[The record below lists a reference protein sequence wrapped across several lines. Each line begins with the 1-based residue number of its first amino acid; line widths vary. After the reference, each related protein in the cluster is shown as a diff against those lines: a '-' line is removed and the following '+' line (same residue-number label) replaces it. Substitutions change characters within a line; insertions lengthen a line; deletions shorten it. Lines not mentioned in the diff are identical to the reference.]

1 MALLAVKFIHPG
13 WLPGSQNGGI
23 PLPSIYHGM
32 TPERKQ
38 RLEAVLDKRQPDL
51 TVVLEN
57 VFDPHNI
64 AAVLRT
70 CDAVGVV
77 EAFAIT
83 DCIPHRKAWGF
94 RSSRS
99 ASKWVK
105 LHYFDDRVSCLNI
118 VRSRY
123 QRLLGASL
131 GDNIPSMLESSFT
144 GSTALVFGNE
154 KYGLSQEMLN
164 ACDGFFYI
172 PQHGMIHSLNISV
185 ACAVTLYEAMR
196 QRTTAGLYDLPALK
210 AQERGRMYLEW
221 SSGITED
228 GQPNGQDLT

>member
-1 MALLAVKFIHPG
+1 
-13 WLPGSQNGGI
+13 
-23 PLPSIYHGM
+23 M
-32 TPERKQ
+32 TPERKKRIDQ
-38 RLEAVLDKRQPDL
+38 VLDKRQPNL
-51 TVVLEN
+51 TVILEN

-70 CDAVGVV
+70 CDAVGIV

-83 DCIPHRKAWGF
+83 DRIPHRKAWGF

-105 LHYFDDRVSCLNI
+105 LHYFEDRVSCLTR
-118 VRSRY
+118 VRARY
-123 QRLLGASL
+123 NRILGAAIGQEIASIY
-131 GDNIPSMLESSFT
+131 NTTFIE
-144 GSTALVFGNE
+144 STALVFGNE
-154 KYGLSQEMLN
+154 KYGLSTEMME

-196 QRTTAGLYDLPALK
+196 QRSDAGLYDRPALNDSDRK
-210 AQERGRMYLEW
+210 EIFQDWSLNQDDYAQMPG
-221 SSGITED
+221 D
-228 GQPNGQDLT
+228 QDLT

>member
-1 MALLAVKFIHPG
+1 
-13 WLPGSQNGGI
+13 
-23 PLPSIYHGM
+23 M

-38 RLEAVLDKRQPDL
+38 RIESVLDKRQPDL
-51 TVVLEN
+51 TVILEN

-83 DCIPHRKAWGF
+83 DKIPHRKAWGF

-105 LHYFDDRVSCLNI
+105 LHYFETRQACLNQ
-118 VRSRY
+118 VRARY
-123 QRLLGASL
+123 GRLLGAAL
-131 GDNIPSMLESSFT
+131 GPTIPSMLDTAFL
-144 GSTALVFGNE
+144 GPTALVFGNE
-154 KYGLSQEMLN
+154 KYGLSDEMKD

-196 QRTTAGLYDLPALK
+196 QRSAAGCYDKPMITEE
-210 AQERGRMYLEW
+210 ERGQILVEW
-221 SSGITED
+221 SSGDGKHED
-228 GQPNGQDLT
+228 GSDQALA

>member
-1 MALLAVKFIHPG
+1 
-13 WLPGSQNGGI
+13 
-23 PLPSIYHGM
+23 M

-38 RLEAVLDKRQPDL
+38 RIEDVINKRQPDL

>member
-1 MALLAVKFIHPG
+1 
-13 WLPGSQNGGI
+13 
-23 PLPSIYHGM
+23 M
-32 TPERKQ
+32 TPERKKRIDQ
-38 RLEAVLDKRQPDL
+38 VLDKRQPNL
-51 TVVLEN
+51 TVILEN

-70 CDAVGVV
+70 CDAVGIV

-83 DCIPHRKAWGF
+83 DRIPHRKAWGF

-105 LHYFDDRVSCLNI
+105 LHYFEDRESCLNR
-118 VRSRY
+118 VRTRY
-123 QRLLGASL
+123 NRILGAAIGQEIASIY
-131 GDNIPSMLESSFT
+131 NTTFIE
-144 GSTALVFGNE
+144 STALVFGNE
-154 KYGLSQEMLN
+154 KYGLSTEMME

-196 QRTTAGLYDLPALK
+196 QRSDAGLYDRPALNDSDRK
-210 AQERGRMYLEW
+210 EIFQDWSLNQDDYAQMPG
-221 SSGITED
+221 D
-228 GQPNGQDLT
+228 QDLT

>member
-1 MALLAVKFIHPG
+1 MQPILQK
-13 WLPGSQNGGI
+13 
-23 PLPSIYHGM
+23 M

-38 RLEAVLDKRQPDL
+38 RIEDVINKRQPDL

-131 GDNIPSMLESSFT
+131 GDNIPSMLESTFT

-196 QRTTAGLYDLPALK
+196 QRTTAGLYDFPALK

-228 GQPNGQDLT
+228 GIPNGQDLT